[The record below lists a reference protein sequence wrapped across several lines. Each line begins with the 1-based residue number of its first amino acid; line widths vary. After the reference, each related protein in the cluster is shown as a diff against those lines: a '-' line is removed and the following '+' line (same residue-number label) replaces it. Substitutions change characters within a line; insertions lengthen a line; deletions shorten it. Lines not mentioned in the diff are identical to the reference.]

1 MRKLEQTIFI
11 LFCAILLSACG
22 SVDLGGLGV
31 DTGEVE
37 NFVDDVQEDLGIGD
51 TRTPTPEGA
60 ATATA
65 TRTPQPTLI
74 PTFTPAPDGPILTGA
89 GPSTSGS
96 GSSSSQPPLQ
106 VVEVTLSGDTYTVV
120 DGDTLNELAEQFGVT
135 PDELYS
141 ANLDLVTDRDLIEV
155 GWVLQIPE

>member
-11 LFCAILLSACG
+11 LFCGILLSACG
-22 SVDLGGLGV
+22 SVDLGGLDV
-31 DTGEVE
+31 DTDGVE
-37 NFVDDVQEDLGIGD
+37 SFVDDVQEDLGIGPS
-51 TRTPTPEGA
+51 RTPTPDGEP
-60 ATATA
+60 TATP
-65 TRTPQPTLI
+65 TRTPQPTLV

-89 GPSTSGS
+89 GPSVSGSGS
-96 GSSSSQPPLQ
+96 GSSEPLQ

-120 DGDTLNELAEQFGVT
+120 EGDTLNELAEEFGVT

>member
-22 SVDLGGLGV
+22 SIDLGGLGV

-37 NFVDDVQEDLGIGD
+37 SFVDGVQEDLGISS
-51 TRTPTPEGA
+51 TRTPTPGTD
-60 ATATA
+60 ATATP
-65 TRTPQPTLI
+65 TRTPQPTLV

-89 GPSTSGS
+89 GPNAGGSASTSE
-96 GSSSSQPPLQ
+96 PLKI
-106 VVEVTLSGDTYTVV
+106 VEVTLSGETYTVI
-120 DGDTLNELAEQFGVT
+120 DGDTLNELAQQFGVT

>member
-22 SVDLGGLGV
+22 SLGFGGIDV
-31 DTGEVE
+31 DTDGVE
-37 NFVDDVQEDLGIGD
+37 SFVDDVQGDLGIGP
-51 TRTPTPEGA
+51 TRTPTPDGEP
-60 ATATA
+60 TATP
-65 TRTPQPTLI
+65 TRTPQPTLV

-89 GPSTSGS
+89 GPSVS
-96 GSSSSQPPLQ
+96 GSSSSEPLQ
-106 VVEVTLSGDTYTVV
+106 VVEITLSGETYIVV
-120 DGDTLNELAEQFGVT
+120 EGDTLNELAEQFGVT